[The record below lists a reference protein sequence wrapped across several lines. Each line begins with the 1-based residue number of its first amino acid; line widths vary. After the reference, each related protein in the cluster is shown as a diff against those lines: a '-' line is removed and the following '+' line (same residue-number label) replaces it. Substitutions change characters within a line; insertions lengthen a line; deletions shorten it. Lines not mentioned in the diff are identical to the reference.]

1 MNRKIHVIFITLL
14 FLSSILLITANACS
28 LLIETKETLA
38 ESETT
43 QAPEITVIKTTLSKT
58 TTETT

>member
-14 FLSSILLITANACS
+14 FLSSILLITANAYS
-28 LLIETKETLA
+28 LPIETKETLA
-38 ESETT
+38 KTKTT
-43 QAPEITVIKTTLSKT
+43 QAPEITVVETTLSKT